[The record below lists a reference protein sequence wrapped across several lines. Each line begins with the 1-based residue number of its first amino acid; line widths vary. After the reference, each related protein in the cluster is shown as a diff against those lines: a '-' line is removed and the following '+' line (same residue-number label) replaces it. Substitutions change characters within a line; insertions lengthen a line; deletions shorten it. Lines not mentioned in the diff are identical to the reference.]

1 MGPNASGVVLA
12 SSPPIAVAG
21 TISRMLDG
29 PLLGE
34 EPPNVKGKALAGSP
48 IPNLKVELRCCS
60 ARWDGWGYHGRR
72 HLFARGTFPESQG
85 KCP

>member
-12 SSPPIAVAG
+12 SSSPIAVAG

-34 EPPNVKGKALAGSP
+34 EPPNVKGKAVPMQNS
-48 IPNLKVELRCCS
+48 NLNIMK
-60 ARWDGWGYHGRR
+60 
-72 HLFARGTFPESQG
+72 ARGFTNSKSKG
-85 KCP
+85 